1 MIFPVRW
8 SACGKYSIL
17 SAKRHLIVG
26 RQKSDFLYFCRPIVP
41 PYYYILYERI
51 ILHLI
56 IVVLECLY
64 DVCLVR
70 KLEIAGLPLV
80 LKTVAAGDH
89 PVELVGGGC

>member
-1 MIFPVRW
+1 MSGGQNLIFYIFAAR
-8 SACGKYSIL
+8 L
-17 SAKRHLIVG
+17 FH
-26 RQKSDFLYFCRPIVP
+26 PIIT
-41 PYYYILYERI
+41 YLYERI

-70 KLEIAGLPLV
+70 ELEIAGLPLV